1 MSTQSA
7 VPATG
12 SASPDAPPSESD
24 QPQPGRWARART
36 GFLRRG
42 WLRLLA
48 AVAGGLATYAAYA
61 PSEQWWTAIA
71 GIALLGLAVHG
82 VRGRS
87 GYWLGAVWAAS
98 FYLPLLSWTN
108 VYVGNLPW
116 LALALAEALLTG
128 LAAVLICW
136 CMRRLPVWPV
146 FAAAAWVA
154 GEALQARFPF
164 GGFPWGSLAFS
175 QATGPLLPAASLIG
189 SAGLVFLTALAG
201 FALTQLAVTLAR
213 LINRRSS
220 PAASVGAGGP
230 HRAANPHS
238 SASTAGDAHD
248 RRAAVRPTALVL
260 SVLLLAGTFAVGLLA
275 RLSMISPDEAQTYPQ
290 RTIAVIQGNVPKPGL
305 EFNDRRRAVLNNHVN
320 QTLQLAADVRAG
332 RAPRPAL
339 VMWPENSS
347 DIDPYTNPDA
357 AAVISGAA
365 DAIGVPILIGAV
377 VGTGQPNRT
386 YNMGIVW
393 YPSSRSNAGPGE
405 TYTKRHPVPFAE
417 YMPYRSFFR
426 LFSDKVDLVR
436 SEFVAGTR
444 PGNFTVDGIAFGDLI
459 CFEIVEDSLTRDV
472 VNGGAQYLVVQT
484 NNATFG
490 YTNETY
496 QQQAMSRVRA
506 VQYGRTVLISATS
519 GVSAVINTDG
529 SVSGRIGLFTPG
541 YLTPSVPLIN
551 KTTPG
556 TVLGGPAEW
565 LLTAA
570 APLALLVL
578 WLVGRLRKRSAP
590 AAPAQQT
597 PAQVPGKNLNPGTPQ
612 EVSDP

>member
-7 VPATG
+7 APDAG
-12 SASPDAPPSESD
+12 SAPPDSPPEPSGAKRHE
-24 QPQPGRWARART
+24 RWAGAATRAGS

-48 AVAGGLATYAAYA
+48 AVGGGLATYAAYA
-61 PSEQWWTAIA
+61 PSEQWWTAIV
-71 GIALLGLAVHG
+71 GIALLGLAVYG

-87 GYWLGAVWAAS
+87 GYWLGVVWGAA
-98 FYLPLLSWTN
+98 FYLPLISWTN

-128 LAAVLICW
+128 LAVVLICW
-136 CMRRLPVWPV
+136 CIRRLPVWPL

-189 SAGLVFLTALAG
+189 SAGLVFVTALAG
-201 FALTQLAVTLAR
+201 FAVTHLVVTASALMR
-213 LINRRSS
+213 QRS
-220 PAASVGAGGP
+220 AATGP
-230 HRAANPHS
+230 VTGDRTRSAA
-238 SASTAGDAHD
+238 T
-248 RRAAVRPTALVL
+248 RPTALLL
-260 SVLLLAGTFAVGLLA
+260 SVLLLGGAVAVGLLG
-275 RLSMISPDEAQTYPQ
+275 RVSMISPADAKAYPQ

-332 RAPRPAL
+332 KAPRPAL

-357 AAVISGAA
+357 ATVISGAA

-393 YPSSRSNAGPGE
+393 YPSSRPNAGPGE

-426 LFSDKVDLVR
+426 LFSDKVDLIR

-529 SVSGRIGLFTPG
+529 SVSGRIGLFQPG

-551 KTTPG
+551 RTTPG
-556 TVLGGPAEW
+556 TVLGGPVEW

-570 APLALLVL
+570 APLALVLV
-578 WLVGRLRKRSAP
+578 WLLGWRQRRSGSTPRPSAP
-590 AAPAQQT
+590 EASPSANAR
-597 PAQVPGKNLNPGTPQ
+597 AGGTRTASAPQ
-612 EVSDP
+612 EDSRS